1 MQRIWA
7 RRRFR
12 CDAAAGILNRGPPGT
27 ISMPRLLPFGLVLL
41 LAVPASA
48 APLGGESK
56 AGYHLRV
63 VVRTGDHPTLTP
75 HFRAEVLK
83 GVTSALQAALGP
95 CGSVEGVDLNSK
107 PADQRDP
114 LWALVDAKGL
124 EALDGVTAATG
135 PKTHFVFVDFADGKY
150 EIRTRQHDGSTGFV
164 TPFVRK
170 QVHGDRGF
178 VARLAGLA
186 VAQDFG
192 VVGTFE
198 PTGPQVSVVLKAG
211 ELGPLDQFVK
221 KGDVFAVVQVREARR
236 AVAPKVRP
244 KGKEPE
250 APAAPAMTGTR
261 IDGLLLH
268 VIDTPR
274 NGLCV
279 CKMYNRYRGLPARD
293 GLTVGYRCVKLGTGE
308 GVLRLQLTDAA
319 GTPYR
324 ADTLQPRAG
333 ASDYPDP
340 MASRDREEMRYAD
353 GVFTSKDRFQNIAF
367 VLVRGGDN
375 PVARLPVEIYPDQVE
390 VRRVNLNPA
399 AEPSP
404 VQSAAADLLD
414 RIRSARVIQARC
426 VEEVA
431 TLQKKEKPKALEYGK
446 EAVTALDKEADV
458 LRADLDRAR
467 DRYNA
472 DAPAG
477 TFDPC
482 EADLRALE
490 TKTRELRGHLT
501 KLKDVIRI
509 ENDPAAAA
517 LHKQIEAA
525 LLEAATA
532 GAAFD
537 IDQAIAKYEEAL
549 NLADKEPAAR
559 AEIEQALTN
568 LKMAWEPKDDQ
579 HRAARKFVYEVWAKL
594 EKPADVRDALPEAR
608 RAVAKC
614 KAVGDKFTL
623 GKMYAVAPQLVEK
636 YKEALIRMR
645 DAATEDEDRQAL
657 LQYVKV
663 SRDLE
668 DLLNDLGKEV
678 GAK

>member
-1 MQRIWA
+1 M
-7 RRRFR
+7 RRLFPFGLALVLTAPV
-12 CDAAAGILNRGPPGT
+12 AAAGLDP
-27 ISMPRLLPFGLVLL
+27 
-41 LAVPASA
+41 
-48 APLGGESK
+48 ESK
-56 AGYHLRV
+56 SGYHLRV
-63 VVRTGDHPTLTP
+63 VVRTGDHPTLTA

-95 CGSVEGVDLNSK
+95 CGSVEGIDLNSK
-107 PADQRDP
+107 PADQREP
-114 LWALVDAKGL
+114 LWTLVEEKGL

-186 VAQDFG
+186 VAQDFA
-192 VVGTFE
+192 VVGTFD
-198 PTGPQVSVVLKAG
+198 PSGPQVSVVLKGG

-221 KGDVFAVVQVREARR
+221 KGDVFAVMQVREARR
-236 AVAPKVRP
+236 AVAPKARP
-244 KGKEPE
+244 KGKERETP
-250 APAAPAMTGTR
+250 PAAPAMTGTR
-261 IDGLLLH
+261 VDGLLLN

-279 CKMYNRYRGLPARD
+279 CKVYNRYRGLPPRD

-308 GVLRLQLTDAA
+308 GVLRLQLTDAG
-319 GTPYR
+319 GTPFR

-333 ASDYPDP
+333 ATDFPDP
-340 MASRDREEMRYAD
+340 MSPRDREEMRYAD
-353 GVFTSKDRFQNIAF
+353 GVFTSKERFQNIAF
-367 VLVRGGDN
+367 VLVRNGDN
-375 PVARLPVEIYPDQVE
+375 PVARLPVEIYPDQVA

-399 AEPSP
+399 AEPTP
-404 VQSAAADLLD
+404 FQSAAADLLD

-426 VEEVA
+426 FEEVA

-446 EAVTALDKEADV
+446 EAQAALEKEADV

-467 DRYNA
+467 DRYKA

-482 EADLRALE
+482 EADLKALE
-490 TKTRELRGHLT
+490 AKTRELRGHLT

-517 LHKQIEAA
+517 LHKQIESA

-532 GAAFD
+532 AAAFD
-537 IDQAIAKYEEAL
+537 IGQAIAKYEEAL
-549 NLADKEPAAR
+549 KLADKEPAAR

-568 LKMAWEPKDDQ
+568 LRTAWEPKDDQ

-594 EKPADVRDALPEAR
+594 EKPSDVRDALPEAR

-614 KAVGDKFTL
+614 KAVSDKFTL
-623 GKMYAVAPQLVEK
+623 GKMYAVAPQIVER

-668 DLLNDLGKEV
+668 ELLNDLGKEV